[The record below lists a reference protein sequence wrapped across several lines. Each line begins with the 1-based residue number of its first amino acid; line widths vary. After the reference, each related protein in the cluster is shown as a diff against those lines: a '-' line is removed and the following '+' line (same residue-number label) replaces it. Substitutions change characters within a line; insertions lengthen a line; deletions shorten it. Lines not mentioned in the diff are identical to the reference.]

1 MLGNNSMFLLFF
13 CDFLLYTIFSSCLFR
28 SFYVFYSLIFE
39 NNKYVF
45 VTSSYGVK
53 AAYYRRIYMI
63 SFRLNHIVIY
73 EVKRMCNE
81 DLFLAINILL
91 VPNKILNLLI
101 LFLSFFLKEVEVLI
115 VHL

>member
-13 CDFLLYTIFSSCLFR
+13 CDFLLYTIFSSCLFK

-45 VTSSYGVK
+45 VTSSHGVK
-53 AAYYRRIYMI
+53 AAYYRGTYMI
-63 SFRLNHIVIY
+63 SFRLNHIVILK
-73 EVKRMCNE
+73 VKGYAMK
-81 DLFLAINILL
+81 ISLL
-91 VPNKILNLLI
+91 QKIFNLLI
-101 LFLSFFLKEVEVLI
+101 FILSFFLKEVEVLI